1 MKYGHAGICG
11 KWKASH
17 PARGAWI
24 EMPMLVTRAEA
35 DVSHPARGAWIE
47 ISAIRRPSTATSSHP
62 ARGAWIE
69 IMRVYPGDKGF

>member
-1 MKYGHAGICG
+1 
-11 KWKASH
+11 
-17 PARGAWI
+17 
-24 EMPMLVTRAEA
+24 MPMLVTRAEA

>member
-1 MKYGHAGICG
+1 MKSVHHLRGGG
-11 KWKASH
+11 GRGSH